1 MKIGAFVGKFY
12 PPHIG
17 HLSAIDFAC
26 TKLDLVYVIIS
37 KNQEREN
44 QIKESSGFDYLPAE
58 LIKSWFEDYYKNN
71 SKVKVEIFD
80 EQGLLPYPNDQDKW
94 AKRFK
99 EQFPFVNVK
108 IADIGYKE
116 FNQKYFPDYEFLA
129 IDREKID
136 IHSSYF
142 RKNPKKY
149 INFLIPKAQSYFLDI
164 IKKEK
169 NNG

>member
-26 TKLDLVYVIIS
+26 QKLDVVYVIIS
-37 KNQEREN
+37 KNKNRDK
-44 QIKESSGFDYLPAE
+44 QIKQNDNFDYIKAS
-58 LIKSWFEDYYKNN
+58 LIKKWLKKHYKDNKKI
-71 SKVKVEIFD
+71 KVKIFD
-80 EQGLLPYPNDQDKW
+80 ESGLLPYPNDQDKW

-99 EQFPFVNVK
+99 QKFPLINVK
-108 IADIGYKE
+108 IADEGYRE
-116 FNQKYFPDYEFLA
+116 FNQKYFPSYDFFA

-136 IHSSYF
+136 IHSTYF
-142 RKNPKKY
+142 RKNPQKY
-149 INFLIPKAQSYFLDI
+149 INFLIPEAQKYFLN
-164 IKKEK
+164 KKEK